1 MPHIPLSQTHTLC
14 LDKIDNKWLENK
26 QMEQVK
32 VLIFLYQMIN
42 DALRNHELIIESV
55 LKLLL

>member
-1 MPHIPLSQTHTLC
+1 MPHIPLSQTHTLR
-14 LDKIDNKWLENK
+14 LDKTDNKWLENK

-55 LKLLL
+55 F